1 MDSINQNQPEDN
13 HQDLQGQEAA
23 KKMKELAENAESCF
37 FCTNIQAGQPITSRP
52 MAVLKADDTGSF
64 WFLTSD
70 DSHKVEELEKDPFVQ
85 LFFQGSKYSD
95 FLTVHGN
102 ARLSKD
108 KEKIKELWNP
118 MLKTWFTE
126 GIDDPRITVLQV
138 VPTGGYYWDNKH
150 GNAIA
155 FMKQAVG
162 ATIGVTLDDS
172 IEGNLNVK

>member
-1 MDSINQNQPEDN
+1 
-13 HQDLQGQEAA
+13 
-23 KKMKELAENAESCF
+23 MKELAQNAESCF
-37 FCTNIQAGQPITSRP
+37 FCTHITSGQPITSRP
-52 MAVLKADDTGSF
+52 MAVLKADDAGHF

-70 DSHKVEELEKDPFVQ
+70 DSHKVEELRQDPFVQ

-95 FLTVHGN
+95 FLTVHGT
-102 ARLSKD
+102 AQISKD
-108 KEKIKELWNP
+108 KAKIKELWNP
-118 MLKTWFTE
+118 MLKTWFTQGE
-126 GIDDPRITVLQV
+126 DDPRITVLQV

-162 ATIGVTLDDS
+162 AAVGVTLDDS